1 MHSHTKEPTTKVYVA
16 GGWFSDGQ
24 MRAVRE
30 VEEFADKWFI
40 KPFKPRTANLG
51 EDGCDWDA
59 IFKGNIDHIDSAGL
73 VIASTVD
80 KDMGTIWECGYAFSK
95 GIPIVYYTPG
105 IDKVNLMLAKSGK
118 VAKTTEEL
126 FTIIIEGKE
135 VGEDYGIE

>member
-1 MHSHTKEPTTKVYVA
+1 MFNKETKVYVA
-16 GGWFSDGQ
+16 GGWFNDGQ
-24 MRAVRE
+24 MRACRE
-30 VEEFADKWFI
+30 LEDFADKWFENV
-40 KPFKPRTANLG
+40 FKPRVSNLG
-51 EDGCDWDA
+51 SSEMSSKQWDD
-59 IFKGNIDHIDSAGL
+59 IFQGNLEHIDSAEL
-73 VIASTVD
+73 IIASTVD

-118 VAKTTEEL
+118 VAKTVEEL